1 MAQLTLLKLIVNSE
15 ITVHHESFWGCWVL
29 KPVKMKEGRNKRSV
43 LQQVAP
49 IITDIKLG
57 SNFFLILVKHT
68 KSNPV
73 K

>member
-1 MAQLTLLKLIVNSE
+1 MLN
-15 ITVHHESFWGCWVL
+15 
-29 KPVKMKEGRNKRSV
+29 PVKMKEGRNKRNV

-57 SNFFLILVKHT
+57 SNFFSILVKHT